1 MVRSANICFYYAD
14 KGLVVFTGC
23 GHAGIVNTCHDALK
37 LGNGIPLYCVV
48 GGYHL
53 ADAEDAKLNA
63 TMEDLR
69 RFEPKVLLAGHCTG
83 WRFKCHIARDLPN
96 CLVPCFSGS
105 KYSL

>member
-1 MVRSANICFYYAD
+1 M
-14 KGLVVFTGC
+14 
-23 GHAGIVNTCHDALK
+23 
-37 LGNGIPLYCVV
+37 V

-83 WRFKCHIARDLPN
+83 WRFKCHCEGFAEL
-96 CLVPCFSGS
+96 FGS
-105 KYSL
+105 LFFGEQV